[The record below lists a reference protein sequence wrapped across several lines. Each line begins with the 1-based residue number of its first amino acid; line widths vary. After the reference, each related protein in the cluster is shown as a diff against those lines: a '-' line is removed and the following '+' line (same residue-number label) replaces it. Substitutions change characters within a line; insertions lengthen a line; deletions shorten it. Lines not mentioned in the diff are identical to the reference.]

1 VERTVLAARGLR
13 EAVAWLDPSKL
24 IAPLWWLIER
34 ERGLAREL
42 PSELNAIVN
51 KVRERNDRTRNDKER
66 GATYDR

>member
-1 VERTVLAARGLR
+1 
-13 EAVAWLDPSKL
+13 
-24 IAPLWWLIER
+24 
-34 ERGLAREL
+34 LAREL